1 MVAATSPSVVLSAVF
16 HQICLCLWL
25 HYCHSAE
32 KVNRATW
39 GTWIKNK
46 KEEKTIAATQKN
58 LNRTEPNS
66 NSFLTT
72 KYRFS
77 LQKIYSVAW
86 HYDATSRLLLL
97 WLVVANDKLSGARGR
112 TKYATT
118 TSIICTT
125 IHLQKVLPKS
135 TKITWQIFSSYITY
149 DLSCKSKQNETLI
162 VKANSLCNVYGIF
175 FFLLFWILV
184 IVWTLTTKC
193 KYFVEKVV
201 VIHRGESQ

>member
-97 WLVVANDKLSGARGR
+97 WLVVANDKLSVRGDERNTQRQQALFAQPYIYKKYCQSQLKLRGR
-112 TKYATT
+112 FFQVTLLT
-118 TSIICTT
+118 IC
-125 IHLQKVLPKS
+125 HVNQ
-135 TKITWQIFSSYITY
+135 
-149 DLSCKSKQNETLI
+149 SKM
-162 VKANSLCNVYGIF
+162 KH
-175 FFLLFWILV
+175 W
-184 IVWTLTTKC
+184 
-193 KYFVEKVV
+193 
-201 VIHRGESQ
+201 

>member
-1 MVAATSPSVVLSAVF
+1 MDILGKVAVFKTNRMVAATSHSVVLLAVF

-39 GTWIKNK
+39 GTRIKNK

-58 LNRTEPNS
+58 LSKTEPNS

-97 WLVVANDKLSGARGR
+97 WLVVANDKLSAARGR
-112 TKYATT
+112 TKYGTT
-118 TSIICTT
+118 TSVICTT

-135 TKITWQIFSSYITY
+135 TKITWQIFSSYIAY

-175 FFLLFWILV
+175 ISFCSGFWSL
-184 IVWTLTTKC
+184 C
-193 KYFVEKVV
+193 E
-201 VIHRGESQ
+201 H